1 MKIRGVTLGSWRHN
15 ESRQFLVSTFASYLA
30 LIFLR
35 LGGQGRVKVGENGQ
49 NSEGVQLQPAAKFSS
64 LVILLCIRREYFAH
78 VKCGSTVSGYR
89 KCCDCRQSHLL
100 CDLPRVLADKS
111 QVQLY
116 VVELVLPENFVPS
129 IKTLHEC
136 LM

>member
-1 MKIRGVTLGSWRHN
+1 M
-15 ESRQFLVSTFASYLA
+15 
-30 LIFLR
+30 
-35 LGGQGRVKVGENGQ
+35 
-49 NSEGVQLQPAAKFSS
+49 
-64 LVILLCIRREYFAH
+64 
-78 VKCGSTVSGYR
+78 SGYR

-100 CDLPRVLADKS
+100 CDLPRVLTDKS